1 MKYDFIK
8 TIVPLFAV
16 FLFANT
22 SSAQVD
28 HLSNLLTD
36 PFDYQD
42 EIGFPSSQL
51 SALTWEDLWEQSFSS
66 ESINA
71 RASSMPEDMS
81 ISGNYFFGVVYRNG
95 SDNVTG
101 DVQYLMENPRLI
113 HFILEG
119 LADHPCG
126 NGYFESLLKQ
136 IEDQGNAA
144 FTRSLGRSLDF
155 SWFDN
160 SRVGQCGEILVYA
173 EKFLEW
179 RREVD
184 TTD

>member
-8 TIVPLFAV
+8 TIVPFLAV
-16 FLFANT
+16 FIFANN
-22 SSAQVD
+22 SRAQVD

-36 PFDYQD
+36 TFDYQD

-51 SALTWEDLWEQSFSS
+51 GALTWEDLWEQSFSS

-81 ISGNYFFGVVYRNG
+81 IRSNYFFGVVYRNG

-119 LADHPCG
+119 LADYRFVCG
-126 NGYFESLLKQ
+126 NGYFESLLKK
-136 IEDQGNAA
+136 IEDQGNTA

-155 SWFDN
+155 SW
-160 SRVGQCGEILVYA
+160 
-173 EKFLEW
+173 
-179 RREVD
+179 
-184 TTD
+184 